1 MKPASIG
8 IAIGLTITGFTAGIW
23 LIGQLPGIPYNLQE
37 LVAGSNPL
45 IQAILLSGALYA
57 LFGLPALITA
67 LARSSIQVMLLLPLL
82 LVAETA
88 LLWLFLREG
97 VPAESIHDI
106 LGTPVLEWPW
116 EWEYLFRLSG
126 IVFGFG
132 TMLAG
137 ACLLAANRP
146 DRTPRHGYR
155 QLVT

>member
-1 MKPASIG
+1 MKPATIG
-8 IAIGLTITGFTAGIW
+8 IAIGLTITGFAAGIW
-23 LIGQLPGIPYNLQE
+23 VIGRMPGIPYNLQE

-67 LARSSIQVMLLLPLL
+67 LARSSTQVMLLLPLL

-106 LGTPVLEWPW
+106 
-116 EWEYLFRLSG
+116 
-126 IVFGFG
+126 
-132 TMLAG
+132 
-137 ACLLAANRP
+137 
-146 DRTPRHGYR
+146 DRKS
-155 QLVT
+155 VV